1 LGGKTV
7 KIVFYTNSFYP
18 DPIGIAYYNAEWV
31 EHLLQLGHEV
41 HVITAVPYY
50 PQWSVRAEYQGRWR
64 VRENYKQATVT
75 RTWVY
80 VPPRQTAF
88 GRFLC
93 EFSFMLASLPIL
105 FQSRPDVLI
114 AVSPPFGAGLAAAM
128 VRHVKKSPLWL
139 HIQDLQVDAGQAV
152 GFLRGRLLV
161 SALTALERWVLRRAD
176 MVSTISAAMRERVM
190 AKGLAPEH
198 IALFP
203 NWVDTEVMRPMP
215 KETSFRREQGL
226 TGKFVI
232 LYSGNIG
239 IHQGLDSLVSAA
251 EQLRENKRIV
261 FLLIGEGNYREAL
274 AEKLKA
280 KNLDNVKL
288 LPLQSKE
295 RLPEVLSS
303 ADAGVVMETRRMAN
317 LSMPSKILNQM
328 ACGRPLIAV
337 TSPQTALGLLI
348 AEKKCGVVVPPGN
361 IDLLALAALNLSGS
375 FTMAPS
381 MGANA
386 REYVEKEVDRR
397 PLLSIVPDLLD
408 RTRGSDADAFRDYA
422 LKRFLDIVLALA
434 GFVVSSPLWVLIPLA
449 IWIEDRGPVLYR
461 QERIGRFGRP
471 FQAYK
476 FRSMV
481 KMELPEFDRR
491 QASRGDPRVT
501 RVGSLCRKTAM
512 DEIPQLWNILKGDM
526 SFVGPRA
533 LLPKEIEV
541 HSSALGEIPLDR
553 IPGYAR
559 RVRMKPGLTGIAQV
573 YAARDVSRR
582 HKFRWD
588 LLYPKR
594 QSLWL
599 DIRLILASGWNSLTG
614 RWEKI
619 GCNKVERDIEGTVPS
634 ARSLE

>member
-1 LGGKTV
+1 M

-18 DPIGIAYYNAEWV
+18 DPIGIAYYNTEWV
-31 EHLLQLGHEV
+31 EHLLKLGHEV
-41 HVITAVPYY
+41 HVVTAVPYY
-50 PQWSVRAEYQGRWR
+50 PQWSVRPDYKGRWR
-64 VRENYKQATVT
+64 VREQYKQASIT

-80 VPPRQTAF
+80 VPRRQTALA
-88 GRFLC
+88 RFLC
-93 EFSFMLASLPIL
+93 ELSFMLASLPIL
-105 FQSRPDVLI
+105 FQSRPDLLI
-114 AVSPPFGAGLAAAM
+114 AVSPPFGAGVAAAI
-128 VRHVKKSPLWL
+128 VRHVKKIPLWL
-139 HIQDLQVDAGQAV
+139 HVQDLQVDAGQAV
-152 GFLRGRLLV
+152 GFLRGRWLV

-176 MVSTISAAMRERVM
+176 LVSTISAAMRDRVL

-198 IALFP
+198 VALFP
-203 NWVDTEVMRPMP
+203 NWVDTEVMRPVP

-232 LYSGNIG
+232 LYAGNIG

-251 EQLRENKRIV
+251 EQLKENKRIQ

-274 AEKLKA
+274 AGKLKD
-280 KNLDNVKL
+280 KNLENIKL
-288 LPLQSKE
+288 LPLQPKE
-295 RLPEVLSS
+295 RLPEVLAS

-328 ACGRPLIAV
+328 ACGRPLIVV
-337 TSPQTALGLLI
+337 TAPQTALGLLI

-361 IDLLALAALNLSGS
+361 ADLLALAALNLSGS

-381 MGANA
+381 MGAAA
-386 REYVEKEVDRR
+386 REYIEKEVDRR
-397 PLLSIVPDLLD
+397 HLLSVVPELLN
-408 RTRGSDADAFRDYA
+408 RTLHSDAAGYRDYA
-422 LKRFLDIVLALA
+422 LKRALDIGLALA
-434 GFVVSSPLWVLIPLA
+434 GFLVSSPLWVLIPLA
-449 IWIEDRGPVLYR
+449 IWLEDRGPVFYK
-461 QERIGRFGRP
+461 QARIGRFGRP

-481 KMELPEFDRR
+481 RMELPQFDRR
-491 QASRGDPRVT
+491 QASRGDPRIT
-501 RVGSLCRKTAM
+501 RIGRLCRMTAM
-512 DEIPQLWNILKGDM
+512 DEVPQLWNILKGDM

-541 HSSALGEIPLDR
+541 HASALGEIPLER

-573 YAARDVSRR
+573 YAARDIGRR
-582 HKFRWD
+582 NKFRYD
-588 LLYPKR
+588 LLYARR

-619 GCNKVERDIEGTVPS
+619 GCNKAQDRLKVSV
-634 ARSLE
+634 